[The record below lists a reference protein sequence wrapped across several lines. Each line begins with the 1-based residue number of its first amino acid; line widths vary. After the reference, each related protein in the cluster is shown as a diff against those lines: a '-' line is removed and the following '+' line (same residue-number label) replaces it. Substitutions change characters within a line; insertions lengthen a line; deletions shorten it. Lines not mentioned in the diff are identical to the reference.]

1 MVKAGDEIS
10 TAPQIEAYL
19 EIGVGADV
27 LDRLLERSLDVVG
40 FNSGATSCGQR
51 AVHRHVSTAQKARHL
66 PASVRSN
73 ADRDH

>member
-10 TAPQIEAYL
+10 TAPQVEAYL